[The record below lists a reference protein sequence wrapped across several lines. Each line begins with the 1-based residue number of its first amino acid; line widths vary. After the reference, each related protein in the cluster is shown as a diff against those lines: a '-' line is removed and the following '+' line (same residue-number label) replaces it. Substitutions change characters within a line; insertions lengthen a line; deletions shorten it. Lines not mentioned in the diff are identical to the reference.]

1 MTAPLLKTI
10 TPAALDDRLRSPVDE
25 ATLATVRPIVN
36 DILTEGESALRRYAE
51 TLDGVAPTDPLLLDR
66 TSLVNAAAQLD
77 PADRELLQRVADRI
91 RTFADAQRNAL
102 SEVQLAVPGGRVGH
116 NLAPVDR
123 VGCYAPGGRHPLPS
137 SVLMTV
143 IPARVAGVRDVI
155 VASPRPAPITL
166 AAAGIAG
173 ADALLTAGGAHAIAA
188 MATGVVADRC
198 DMIVGPGNR
207 YVTAAKYLLSD
218 RVGIDMLAGP
228 SELVV
233 LADDTSDPELI
244 AADLLAQAEHDPD
257 ARAILIATD
266 RAMIAAV
273 NHALVEQL
281 TSLPTA
287 LVAGDALRQSF
298 AILVDDIDAAIDA
311 SDRVA
316 PEHLAI
322 HTSNADVVAAR
333 TRHYGGLFVGS
344 ASAEVLADYA
354 AGPNH
359 TLPTGQAARYTGGLS
374 VLDFLRVR
382 TYVRIDDRDA
392 AEPLIHDAEQL
403 ARLEGLEGHARS
415 ASVRRREGDA

>member
-1 MTAPLLKTI
+1 
-10 TPAALDDRLRSPVDE
+10 
-25 ATLATVRPIVN
+25 
-36 DILTEGESALRRYAE
+36 
-51 TLDGVAPTDPLLLDR
+51 
-66 TSLVNAAAQLD
+66 
-77 PADRELLQRVADRI
+77 
-91 RTFADAQRNAL
+91 
-102 SEVQLAVPGGRVGH
+102 
-116 NLAPVDR
+116 
-123 VGCYAPGGRHPLPS
+123 
-137 SVLMTV
+137 
-143 IPARVAGVRDVI
+143 
-155 VASPRPAPITL
+155 
-166 AAAGIAG
+166 
-173 ADALLTAGGAHAIAA
+173 
-188 MATGVVADRC
+188 
-198 DMIVGPGNR
+198 
-207 YVTAAKYLLSD
+207 
-218 RVGIDMLAGP
+218 
-228 SELVV
+228 V

-311 SDRVA
+311 SDRIA

>member
-1 MTAPLLKTI
+1 MTAPLLRTI
-10 TPAALDDRLRSPVDE
+10 DPTGLDDRLRSPIDE
-25 ATLATVRPIVN
+25 DTLATVRPIVA
-36 DILTEGESALRRYAE
+36 DVITDGETALRRHATE
-51 TLDGVAPTDPLLLDR
+51 LDGLNPADPLL
-66 TSLVNAAAQLD
+66 VNNAALMDAVEQLD
-77 PADRELLQRVADRI
+77 PDDRELLERVAERI
-91 RTFADAQRNAL
+91 RTFAEAQRGVL
-102 SEVQLAVPGGRVGH
+102 GDVELPVPGGTVGH
-116 NLAPVDR
+116 RVAPVDR

-143 IPARVAGVRDVI
+143 IPARVAGVREII

-188 MATGVVADRC
+188 MASGVVTSRC

-233 LADDTSDPELI
+233 LADDTSDPRVITSDLI
-244 AADLLAQAEHDPD
+244 AQAEHDPD

-266 RAMIAAV
+266 QTMIDAV
-273 NHALVEQL
+273 NAELTEQL
-281 TSLPTA
+281 TSLPTSQVAREA
-287 LVAGDALRQSF
+287 LSESF
-298 AILVDDIDAAIDA
+298 VILASTIDDAIDA
-311 SDRVA
+311 SDRIA

-322 HTSNADVVAAR
+322 HTCDARAVAAR
-333 TRHYGGLFVGS
+333 VKHYGGLFVGS
-344 ASAEVLADYA
+344 ASAEVLGDYA

-359 TLPTGQAARYTGGLS
+359 TLPTGQASRYTGGLS

-382 TYVRIDDRDA
+382 TYVQIDDPHN
-392 AEPLIHDAEQL
+392 AEPLIHDAERL

-415 ASVRRREGDA
+415 ASCRRERGDA